1 MKKTLLTL
9 AFVCAAWLHADAQT
23 ICFQKSGVAIVDGSE
38 VVFDPVVNPITQK
51 KSYETVGLSILSLDK
66 EEDMTCTLSLE
77 SDFNGLSGSE
87 GICTGSNCYGINADH
102 TWSGRVSLPAGS
114 FETVKYDFVPA
125 DASASG
131 VVKVKFTVV
140 GAGESHSFT
149 AVFNVG
155 ESSGINGIRSTE
167 RVSVYNA
174 TGKLVKANITAS
186 SVYSLPTGFYFV
198 KSAKGVTRKV
208 TVRK

>member
-23 ICFQKSGVAIVDGSE
+23 LCFQKSGVTIEDGSE
-38 VVFDPVVNPITQK
+38 VVFEPVVNPITKK
-51 KSYETVGLSILSLDK
+51 KSYETAGLSILSLDK

-77 SDFNGLSGSE
+77 SDFNGLIGYE
-87 GICTGSNCYGINADH
+87 TICTGSSCYGVSNNK
-102 TWSGRVSLPAGS
+102 WSNRVAIPAGE
-114 FETVKYDFVPA
+114 FETVKYDFTPA

-155 ESSGINGIRSTE
+155 EGSGINGIRSTE
-167 RVSVYNA
+167 RVNVYNA
-174 TGKLVKANITAS
+174 TGKLIKANITAS
-186 SVYSLPTGFYFV
+186 AVHNLPTGFYFV

-208 TVRK
+208 TIRK

>member
-9 AFVCAAWLHADAQT
+9 AFVCAAWLYADAQT
-23 ICFQKSGVAIVDGSE
+23 LCFQKSGVTIEEGSE
-38 VVFDPVVNPITQK
+38 VVFEPVVHPITQK
-51 KSYETVGLSILSLDK
+51 KTYETAGLTVLSLDK
-66 EEDMTCTLSLE
+66 EEDMTCTLSFE
-77 SDFNGLSGSE
+77 SNFGGLSGSE
-87 GICTGSNCYGINADH
+87 QICTTSCYPVNNNK
-102 TWSGRVSLPAGS
+102 WSGSVALAAGGSQIVSYH
-114 FETVKYDFVPA
+114 FDPA
-125 DASASG
+125 DATASG

-167 RVSVYNA
+167 RVNVYNA
-174 TGKLVKANITAS
+174 TGKLIKANITAS
-186 SVYSLPTGFYFV
+186 AVHSLPTGFYFV

-208 TVRK
+208 TIRK